1 MKFKKLKAEIKR
13 ISNIEDPQET
23 QDAIRALNHKINA
36 PKIKH
41 VKRGNKVFFYE
52 YEYFYDKEKKRTADR
67 TIQSLG
73 GITREKYSR
82 NKQEIEALENSGK
95 TGQLKTYLKKLNI
108 T

>member
-1 MKFKKLKAEIKR
+1 MKFKKLKSEIKR
-13 ISNIEDPQET
+13 ISKIEDPQET
-23 QDAIRALNHKINA
+23 QDAIRSLHHKISA

-41 VKRGNKVFFYE
+41 IKRANKVFFYE

-73 GITREKYSR
+73 GITLEEYTK
-82 NKQEIEALENSGK
+82 NNQEIEALEHTGK
-95 TGQLKTYLKKLNI
+95 TEQLKTYLKKLNI